1 MSGWLNRVAGRIA
14 QQTYLIVKGHIL
26 NAPWKSRED
35 RRKKRYSATLEAA
48 TGYLRRYVPYIR
60 SLTPYEKNGLTGPE
74 RAFTIWFQGEENAP
88 ELVKACFRSMRRNL
102 SQEVVVLDKKTIFNW
117 ISLPDE
123 IIEKWRSGKMRPA
136 HFSDIC
142 RVELLYR
149 HGGLWFDA
157 TDFVTGIVPQE
168 IMDTD
173 FFMFMAGDKV
183 RGSYSFVQNCFIRSK
198 KGAPLLGLW
207 RKAILKYWENENSVI
222 NYFTHQLLFRQLV
235 ETNPCA
241 ARLFADM
248 PHVDQ
253 DPTHALWGDHCTDP
267 YTPETFRRLTSGAFF
282 QKTNYKDKRLKS
294 LPSGCMA
301 EYLINQ

>member
-1 MSGWLNRVAGRIA
+1 MSEWLKRVVGRIA
-14 QQTYLIVKGHIL
+14 QQTHLIVAGHIL
-26 NAPWKSRED
+26 NAPWKSRKA
-35 RRKKRYSATLEAA
+35 RREKRYKATLESAM
-48 TGYLRRYVPYIR
+48 GYLRRYAPYVR
-60 SLTPYEKNGLTGPE
+60 SLTPGGKSGSAEPE

-102 SQEVVVLDKKTIFNW
+102 SQEVVVLDRETIFNW
-117 ISLPDE
+117 ISLPED
-123 IIEKWRSGKMRPA
+123 IVAKWKSGKMRPA

-149 HGGLWFDA
+149 HGGLWLDA
-157 TDFVTGIVPQE
+157 TDFVTAPVPQE
-168 IMDTD
+168 IMDAD

-198 KGAPLLGLW
+198 KGSPLLGLW
-207 RKAILKYWENENSVI
+207 RETILKYWENENSVI
-222 NYFTHQLLFRQLV
+222 NYFTHQLLFRLLA
-235 ETNPCA
+235 ETNPYA
-241 ARLFADM
+241 AELIEKM

-267 YTPETFRRLTSGAFF
+267 YTPANFRQLTSGAFF
-282 QKTNYKDKRLKS
+282 QKTNYKDKRLER
-294 LPSGCMA
+294 LPSGSMA